1 MDIAY
6 DNSFFFFVFCS
17 FLTRR
22 IMYLY
27 IVLYKMLNFYSKEK
41 KTSVYILF
49 VSRTYTSTNVN
60 ISYVNKQV

>member
-1 MDIAY
+1 MIIP
-6 DNSFFFFVFCS
+6 FFFVFCS

>member
-6 DNSFFFFVFCS
+6 DNTFFFVFCS

>member
-1 MDIAY
+1 
-6 DNSFFFFVFCS
+6 
-17 FLTRR
+17 
-22 IMYLY
+22 
-27 IVLYKMLNFYSKEK
+27 MLNFYSKEK

>member
-1 MDIAY
+1 
-6 DNSFFFFVFCS
+6 
-17 FLTRR
+17 
-22 IMYLY
+22 MYLY